1 MAIETSKKLIYS
13 FLVVGEVFFVR
24 KTMNLLLFLDKHN
37 PILSSILKTKRADH
51 RDMENSKLY
60 SLLTSL
66 DKYEQ
71 NSCRKY
77 IVSPYF
83 NKNDN
88 LVILYDSL
96 IDHVN
101 SARSK
106 DLEKEW
112 LWDKLNPS
120 EAYNDVRFRKYCSDL
135 LKLIEGFLAQQIYEN
150 DPLRRATFLIEAVGK
165 RKISKLVNSTLSTAR
180 RISDKSDLRSAKF
193 YFHQYQIEKNYY
205 DLLEFEANRFVKSNI
220 EETAK
225 YLDHFYIA
233 EKLRMYCA
241 VLNQRSL
248 ISQEYQLLLIEEI
261 LSYLKELDLED
272 IPPPIALYYQVVLTT
287 IDSENLDHY
296 FKLKSLLQ
304 EHGLKFPKQEALQ
317 LYYSAINYC
326 IRRINKSDQ
335 KFLEESF
342 QLYNELIENEI
353 IFINDELSPWD
364 FKNIIVLALRLGKY
378 QWTEGFILNYNH
390 KLPEV
395 SRENAVTYNLA
406 QLYFYQKRYDKV
418 IEQLQNVEYED
429 VSYNLNSKS
438 MLIATYYEMDEI
450 EPLYSL
456 FESFRAYLNR
466 HKDISNERRKNY
478 SNLIRITKKLTKLSP
493 GDEKALEKIKAEM
506 IQTKN
511 IASANWLR
519 EKISEL
525 EGV

>member
-1 MAIETSKKLIYS
+1 MAIQVSKKLISS
-13 FLVVGEVFFVR
+13 FLVFGEVFFVR
-24 KTMNLLLFLDKHN
+24 KTMNLLLFLKDDH
-37 PILSSILKTKRADH
+37 PILKTNLADH
-51 RDMENSKLY
+51 RNMENSKLY

-83 NKNDN
+83 NKNEN
-88 LVILYDSL
+88 LVILFDSL
-96 IDHVN
+96 VDHIN
-101 SARSK
+101 AARLK
-106 DLEKEW
+106 PLEKER
-112 LWDKLNPS
+112 LWSKLNPS
-120 EAYNDVRFRKYCSDL
+120 EDYNDVRFRKYCSDL
-135 LKLIEGFLAQQIYEN
+135 LKLVEGFLAQQVYEN
-150 DPLRRATFLIEAVGK
+150 DPLKKATFLIEAVGK
-165 RKISKLVNSTLSTAR
+165 RKISKLVNSTLGTAR
-180 RISDKSDLRSAKF
+180 RISEKSDSRSAGF

-225 YLDHFYIA
+225 YLDQFFIA

-241 VLNQRSL
+241 VLNQKSL
-248 ISQEYQLLLIEEI
+248 ISQEYQLLFIEDI
-261 LSYLKELDLED
+261 LAHLKDKNLDD
-272 IPPPIALYYQVVLTT
+272 IPPIAVYYQVVLTT
-287 IDSENLDHY
+287 IDSENIKHY
-296 FKLKSLLQ
+296 FKLKSLLK

-378 QWTEGFILNYNH
+378 QWTERFILNYNH
-390 KLPEV
+390 KLPES

-406 QLYFYQKRYDKV
+406 QLYFYQKQYDKV

-466 HKDISNERRKNY
+466 HKDISNERRKLY

-493 GDEKALEKIKAEM
+493 GDSKSLEKIKTEM
-506 IQTKN
+506 TQTKN

-519 EKISEL
+519 EKILEL

>member
-1 MAIETSKKLIYS
+1 
-13 FLVVGEVFFVR
+13 
-24 KTMNLLLFLDKHN
+24 
-37 PILSSILKTKRADH
+37 
-51 RDMENSKLY
+51 MENSKLY
-60 SLLTSL
+60 SLLSSF

-77 IVSPYF
+77 LSSPYF
-83 NKNDN
+83 NKNDKLISLFDLLIRSINSVRPKN
-88 LVILYDSL
+88 L
-96 IDHVN
+96 
-101 SARSK
+101 SK
-106 DLEKEW
+106 EH
-112 LWDKLNPS
+112 LWDKLNPKES
-120 EAYNDVRFRKYCSDL
+120 YNDVRFRKYCSDL
-135 LKLIEGFLAQQIYEN
+135 LKLVESFLAQQIYEN

-180 RISDKSDLRSAKF
+180 RVSEKSDVRSAGF

-205 DLLEFEANRFVKSNI
+205 DLLEFESNRFVKSNI

-225 YLDHFYIA
+225 YLDQFYIA

-241 VLNQRSL
+241 VLNQKSL
-248 ISQEYQLLLIEEI
+248 ISQEYQLLFIEDVLE
-261 LSYLKELDLED
+261 YLKDKDLDD
-272 IPPPIALYYQVVLTT
+272 VPPIAVYYQVVLTT
-287 IDSENLDHY
+287 IDSENLKHY

-378 QWTEGFILNYNH
+378 QWTEQFIFNYNY

-406 QLYFYQKRYDKV
+406 QLYFYQKRYEKV

-438 MLIATYYEMDEI
+438 MLIATYYETDEI

-493 GDEKALEKIKAEM
+493 GDSKSLEKIKAEM
-506 IQTKN
+506 IETKN

-519 EKISEL
+519 EKITEL